1 MGIAPLLRPES
12 IIISFIAFI
21 YSFIYPASDFKRLK
35 NMNNIMARSIF
46 LLIAITPVALWMTYA
61 FIEFGKILPN
71 TNAAK
76 KIQGG
81 IDETFL
87 RMIQVYL
94 LGFGVP
100 LVIIAL
106 APLFKTFCRDSSKT
120 RVNSTL
126 FSRDACILAICWIV
140 LLSVFYLLNKTNVQ
154 TRYALLIGPLF
165 IIFSILILY
174 EYSTSARGKLL
185 FNLGLI
191 SMVLANVLLFAV
203 SVAPHL
209 LNKVKTVD
217 QVRQLTSFINAEIP
231 ENEPIAVYAIGQIGF
246 ETKNPIIDT
255 GGITMP
261 EVVQFLGSEEK
272 VKNWAIAKGAKY
284 FIGNSQH
291 RFNQIFER
299 EGYFLGWTL
308 NPNAYR
314 KTHAVYLYRIN

>member
-1 MGIAPLLRPES
+1 
-12 IIISFIAFI
+12 
-21 YSFIYPASDFKRLK
+21 
-35 NMNNIMARSIF
+35 MARSIF